1 MDKLIK
7 QIGNTLKNQNNL
19 KTCYDFLK
27 KYKSNDYKKFVKFS
41 DINYKKNLV
50 YRNTDFEVFVVCW
63 TPKQKTLIHDHS
75 ENGCLFKVLEGNI
88 VEYRYNHNKS
98 ANYYQHNVG
107 SVEYID
113 NQIGIHKM
121 DNDSKTNCITLHI
134 YSPPN
139 YKMNIFNK
147 ILNN

>member
-88 VEYRYNHNKS
+88 VEYRYNHDKS

-113 NQIGIHKM
+113 NQIGYHQIK
-121 DNDSKTNCITLHI
+121 NPNNYFCYSLHL
-134 YSPPN
+134 YPPST
-139 YKMNIFNK
+139 KLINK
-147 ILNN
+147 

>member
-50 YRNTDFEVFVVCW
+50 YRNTNFEVFVVCW
-63 TPKQKTLIHDHS
+63 KPKQKTKIHDHS

-88 VEYRYNHNKS
+88 VEYRYNHDKS

-107 SVEYID
+107 SIEYID

-134 YSPPN
+134 YSPTN
-139 YKMNIFNK
+139 YKMNIF
-147 ILNN
+147 